1 VGQYG
6 GGSGHGHLPKLHFP
20 SFDGEHPKLCI
31 RWAHSYFDMYSVEP
45 HLWIRVSSM
54 HFTGLAACWFSAQDD
69 QCSLLP

>member
-1 VGQYG
+1 
-6 GGSGHGHLPKLHFP
+6 
-20 SFDGEHPKLCI
+20 
-31 RWAHSYFDMYSVEP
+31 MYSVEP